1 MCSFSTTIEEFNAMK
16 GTIINCLEELV
27 TQKFGHKEWRLSLK
41 IAGLPQSKIYSTFED
56 APDSEMHSLL
66 QAVSTA
72 VDLPVDGVMEAF
84 GEYWST
90 VFAPKV
96 YAAYYVGPKNARD
109 LLLRLDDIHTAM
121 TRSIKSARPPH
132 FRYEWHGDKHL
143 IMHYESKRG
152 LVALMAGL
160 VRGVGKYYGEY
171 LNVSI
176 VGNAVHIRFP

>member
-1 MCSFSTTIEEFNAMK
+1 MYVFPATSRRETPMK

-27 TQKFGHKEWRLSLK
+27 TRKFGDEEWTLALK
-41 IAGLPQSKIYSTFED
+41 IAGLPKSRIYSTFED
-56 APDSEMHSLL
+56 VPDSELHSLL
-66 QAVSTA
+66 KAVATA
-72 VDLPVDGVMEAF
+72 VDLPVEGVMEAF

-90 VFAPKV
+90 VYAPRV
-96 YAAYYVGPKNARD
+96 YSAYYVGPKNSRD
-109 LLLRLDDIHTAM
+109 LLLRLDDIHTVM
-121 TRSIKSARPPH
+121 TKSLKSARPPR
-132 FRYEWHGDKHL
+132 FRYEWRGDKHL
-143 IMHYESKRG
+143 IMHYESNRG